1 MTGALTLFPHYGH
14 VGIAAAIALSGW
26 VGASLLGIILWRRG
40 WLRIAAGTRRRLW
53 RIVLAAVVMGGV
65 VAGGD
70 AVLAAWLGEPGTLVG
85 RMAKLSLLVAIG
97 LGTDMLCLKAF
108 GVTSARGL
116 VAAVAK
122 RF

>member
-1 MTGALTLFPHYGH
+1 
-14 VGIAAAIALSGW
+14 
-26 VGASLLGIILWRRG
+26 
-40 WLRIAAGTRRRLW
+40 
-53 RIVLAAVVMGGV
+53 MGGA

-70 AVLAAWLGEPGTLVG
+70 AALAAWLGEPATLVG

-97 LGTDMLCLKAF
+97 LGVDMLCLEAF
-108 GVTSARGL
+108 GVASARGL

>member
-1 MTGALTLFPHYGH
+1 MILFPHYGH

-40 WLRIAAGTRRRLW
+40 WLQIDATARRRLW
-53 RIVLAAVVMGGV
+53 RIVLAAIVMGGII
-65 VAGGD
+65 AGGD
-70 AVLAAWLGEPGTLVG
+70 AALAAWLGEPGTLVA
-85 RMAKLSLLVAIG
+85 RMTKLGLLVALG
-97 LGTDMLCLKAF
+97 LGTDMLCLEAF
-108 GVTSARGL
+108 GVASARGL